1 MVLYHF
7 HSFGIMADAHN
18 GTSKVFSSS
27 NMLPIVRN
35 RFSGPE
41 NLYIDTSLTSLGGV
55 LTILDH
61 FYSFGIMADTHNAPP
76 PRFPFHQT

>member
-1 MVLYHF
+1 
-7 HSFGIMADAHN
+7 MADAHN

-27 NMLPIVRN
+27 NMLSFVRN
-35 RFSGPE
+35 RFSSPE

-55 LTILDH
+55 LTILDP

-76 PRFPFHQT
+76 KVSFSSNLISNIII